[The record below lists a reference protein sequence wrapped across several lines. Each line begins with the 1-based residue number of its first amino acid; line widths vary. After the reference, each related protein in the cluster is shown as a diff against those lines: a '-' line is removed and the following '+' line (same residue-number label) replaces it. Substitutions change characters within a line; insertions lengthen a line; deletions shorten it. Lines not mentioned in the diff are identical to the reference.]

1 MNRRQFLSTGAA
13 GAVSLTA
20 FPYHLFAGETKKS
33 ATDRV
38 KLGPKKIELSRLAL
52 GTGTHGGGGSS
63 DQTRKLGYKGFAD
76 LFRAGYDQ
84 GINFWDSADQYG
96 SHTYIREALK
106 SVPREKVVIL
116 SKTNSTDAASVKAD
130 IDRYRRELGVD
141 YIDVLLLHKMES
153 ADWNVKMKGPMD
165 VVSEAVDRGVVRSHG
180 VSCHTIEALRTAAKE
195 PWVEIEFARIN
206 PAQAHMDADPATV
219 LSVLKEMK
227 QNGKGVVGMK
237 ILGQGDLRSKVDQ
250 CLQFALAQNCI
261 DCMTIGSES
270 RAEMEDL
277 LRKIPPASVRG

>member
-20 FPYHLFAGETKKS
+20 FPYHLFAGDAKKS
-33 ATDRV
+33 ATDRI

-52 GTGTHGGGGSS
+52 GTGTRGSGGSS

-116 SKTNSTDAASVKAD
+116 SKTNSTSAVSVKAD
-130 IDRYRRELGVD
+130 IDRFRRELGVD
-141 YIDVLLLHKMES
+141 YIDVLLLHKMEA
-153 ADWNVKMKGPMD
+153 ADWNVRMKGPMD
-165 VVSEAVDRGVVRSHG
+165 VVSEAVDLGIIRSHG

-206 PAQAHMDADPATV
+206 PAQAHMDADPAAV
-219 LSVLKEMK
+219 LSVLNEMK
-227 QNGKGVVGMK
+227 RNGKGVVGMK
-237 ILGQGDLRSKVDQ
+237 ILGQGDLRSKADQ
-250 CLQFALAQNCI
+250 CLQFALAQSCI

-277 LRKIPPASVRG
+277 LRKIPAASVRG

>member
-20 FPYHLFAGETKKS
+20 FPYHLFAGDVKKS
-33 ATDRV
+33 ATDRI

-52 GTGTHGGGGSS
+52 GTGTRGSGGSS

-116 SKTNSTDAASVKAD
+116 SKTNSMTAASVKAD
-130 IDRYRRELGVD
+130 IDRFRKELGVD
-141 YIDVLLLHKMES
+141 YIDVLLLHKMEA
-153 ADWNVKMKGPMD
+153 ADWNVRMKGPMD
-165 VVSEAVDRGVVRSHG
+165 VISEAVDRGIIRSHG
-180 VSCHTIEALRTAAKE
+180 VSCHTIQALRTAAKE

-227 QNGKGVVGMK
+227 RNGKGVVGMK
-237 ILGQGDLRSKVDQ
+237 ILGQGDLRSKADQ

-277 LRKIPPASVRG
+277 LRKIPAASVRG

>member
-1 MNRRQFLSTGAA
+1 MNRRQFLSTSAA
-13 GAVSLTA
+13 GAVSLAA

-52 GTGTHGGGGSS
+52 GTGTRGGGGNS

-76 LFRAGYDQ
+76 LFRAGYYQ

-141 YIDVLLLHKMES
+141 YIDVLLLHKMEA
-153 ADWNVKMKGPMD
+153 ADWNVRMKGPMD
-165 VVSEAVDRGVVRSHG
+165 VVSEAVDRGIIRSHG

-219 LSVLKEMK
+219 LSVLKQMK

-237 ILGQGDLRSKVDQ
+237 ILGQGDLRSKVDE

-277 LRKIPPASVRG
+277 LRKIPSASVRG

>member
-1 MNRRQFLSTGAA
+1 MNRRQFLSTSAA
-13 GAVSLTA
+13 GAVSLAA

-33 ATDRV
+33 ATDRI

-141 YIDVLLLHKMES
+141 YIDVLLLHKMEA
-153 ADWNVKMKGPMD
+153 ADWNVRMKGPMD
-165 VVSEAVDRGVVRSHG
+165 VVSEAVDRGIIRSHG

-219 LSVLKEMK
+219 LSVLNQMK

-237 ILGQGDLRSKVDQ
+237 ILGQGDLRSKVDE

-277 LRKIPPASVRG
+277 LRKIPSASVRG

>member
-1 MNRRQFLSTGAA
+1 MNRRQFLSTSAA
-13 GAVSLTA
+13 GAVSLAA

-33 ATDRV
+33 ATDRIQ
-38 KLGPKKIELSRLAL
+38 LGPKKIELSRLAL
-52 GTGTHGGGGSS
+52 GTGTRGGGGSS

-76 LFRAGYDQ
+76 LFRAGYYQ

-141 YIDVLLLHKMES
+141 YIDVLLLHKMEA
-153 ADWNVKMKGPMD
+153 ADWNVRMKGPMD
-165 VVSEAVDRGVVRSHG
+165 VVSEAVDRGIIRSHG

-219 LSVLKEMK
+219 LSVLKQMK

-237 ILGQGDLRSKVDQ
+237 ILGQGDLRSKVDE

-277 LRKIPPASVRG
+277 LRKIPSASVRG

>member
-1 MNRRQFLSTGAA
+1 MNRRRFLSTGAA

-20 FPYHLFAGETKKS
+20 FPYHLFAATTKKY

-38 KLGPKKIELSRLAL
+38 QLGPKKIELSRLAL

-106 SVPREKVVIL
+106 SVPRDKVVIL

-130 IDRYRRELGVD
+130 IDRFRRELGVD
-141 YIDVLLLHKMES
+141 HIDVLLLHKMEA
-153 ADWNVKMKGPMD
+153 ADWNVRMKGPMD
-165 VVSEAVDRGVVRSHG
+165 VISEAVDRGIIRSHG
-180 VSCHTIEALRTAAKE
+180 VSCHTIEALRTAARE

-219 LSVLKEMK
+219 LSVLREMK

-237 ILGQGDLRSKVDQ
+237 ILGQGDLRSKADQ
-250 CLQFALAQNCI
+250 CLEFALAQNCI

-270 RAEMEDL
+270 RSEMEDL
-277 LRKIPPASVRG
+277 LRKIPSASVRA

>member
-33 ATDRV
+33 ATDRIQ
-38 KLGPKKIELSRLAL
+38 LGPKKIEVSRLAL

-76 LFRAGYDQ
+76 LFRAGYDE

-141 YIDVLLLHKMES
+141 YIDVLLLHKME
-153 ADWNVKMKGPMD
+153 AAAWNVRMKGPMD
-165 VVSEAVDRGVVRSHG
+165 VVSEAVDRGVIRSHG

-219 LSVLKEMK
+219 LSVLKQMK

-237 ILGQGDLRSKVDQ
+237 ILGQGDLRSKMDE
-250 CLQFALAQNCI
+250 CLQFALAQNSI

-277 LRKIPPASVRG
+277 LRKIPSASVRG

>member
-20 FPYHLFAGETKKS
+20 FPYHLFASDTRKS

-130 IDRYRRELGVD
+130 IDRFRRELGVD
-141 YIDVLLLHKMES
+141 YIDVLLLHKMEA
-153 ADWNVKMKGPMD
+153 ADWNVRMKGPMD
-165 VVSEAVDRGVVRSHG
+165 VVSEAVDRGIVRSHG
-180 VSCHTIEALRTAAKE
+180 VSCHTIQALRTAAKE

-237 ILGQGDLRSKVDQ
+237 ILGQGDLRSRVDE

-270 RAEMEDL
+270 RGEMEDL
-277 LRKIPPASVRG
+277 LRKIPSASVRG